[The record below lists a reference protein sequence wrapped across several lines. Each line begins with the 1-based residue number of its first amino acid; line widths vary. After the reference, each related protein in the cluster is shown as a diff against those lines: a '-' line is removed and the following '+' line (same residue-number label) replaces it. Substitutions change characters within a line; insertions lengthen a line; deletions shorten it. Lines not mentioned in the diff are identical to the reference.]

1 MAVTFTRT
9 PLSAFT
15 GPRPAGQ
22 KLIYSLYDSVSTPER
37 YVVVV
42 YESPIFSTDGT
53 EIAKLYLTPNADNR
67 VHFDLSDIA
76 EGRVQAPVT
85 NDSNGIAFA
94 NTGGLDSASDGAI
107 LKYTVKCGRYDAGT
121 ETINP
126 TGSVIYLHGGA
137 FQTSDGI
144 DPDFRDFYATGSTRP
159 WFLTD
164 LTKVA
169 VNPPTSDHIG
179 EIMMADDDQAIVNA
193 YTTTFLGVSTAIN
206 RIRIQLYDDTGS
218 LVHTKYTTVSY
229 PGFPSVRAFFW
240 IMPLGPYNVSELF
253 DTNWD
258 TDWAYYDIDGVNAA
272 GTPVAQT
279 KTIRVR
285 RDCRPIK
292 NEPVQIAFSNT
303 LGGWDFLRF
312 DGRNLKTI
320 SSETKTYR
328 QTVGTY
334 GAIAFRANPWSRE
347 KTAYHITGT
356 ESYQLRNRSFN
367 VQERDLLQYAFRS
380 KDVMFRVG
388 TGDWL
393 PCTIN
398 SDSYVVQP
406 ASAELF
412 DVSFVIEL
420 SQTIRC

>member
-22 KLIYSLYDSVSTPER
+22 KLIYSLYDSASTPER

-42 YESPIFSTDGT
+42 YENTTFTGDGT
-53 EIAKLYLTPNADNR
+53 EIAKLYLTPNAFNR

-76 EGRVQAPVT
+76 EGRVEAPIA
-85 NDSNGIAFA
+85 NDSNSIIFDI
-94 NTGGLDSASDGAI
+94 TGGLDSAADGAF
-107 LKYTVKCGRYDAGT
+107 LKYTVKGGRYDAGV
-121 ETINP
+121 ETI
-126 TGSVIYLHGGA
+126 SVTSVMYLHGGT
-137 FQTSDGI
+137 FQVVDGI
-144 DPDFRDFYATGSTRP
+144 DPDFRDFYPTGSSRP

-164 LTKVA
+164 LTKAA
-169 VNPPTSDHIG
+169 VNPPTPDHIG
-179 EIMMADDDQAIVNA
+179 EIMMADDDQAIVNG
-193 YTTTFLGVSTAIN
+193 YTPLFLGVSTSLN
-206 RIRIQLYDDTGS
+206 RIRIRLYDDTDT
-218 LVHTKYTTVSY
+218 LVHTQYTTVAYTGY
-229 PGFPSVRAFFW
+229 PSMRAFFW
-240 IMPLGPYNVSELF
+240 AMPLGPYNVSELL

-258 TDWAYYDIDGVNAA
+258 TDWQYYDIDGVNAA
-272 GTPVAQT
+272 ATPVAQT

-292 NEPVQIAFSNT
+292 NDPVQIAFSNT
-303 LGGWDFLRF
+303 LGGWDYLRF

-320 SSETKTYR
+320 TKETKNYR

-334 GAIAFRANPWSRE
+334 GLTAFRANPWSRQN
-347 KTAYHITGT
+347 TSYHITGT
-356 ESYQLRNRSFN
+356 ESYQLRNRSFS

-380 KDVMFRVG
+380 KNVMYRVG

-398 SDSYVVQP
+398 TDSYVVQP

-420 SQTIRC
+420 SQDIRC

>member
-22 KLIYSLYDSVSTPER
+22 KLIYSLYDSASTPDR

-42 YESPIFSTDGT
+42 YENTAFTGDGT
-53 EIAKLYLTPNADNR
+53 EIAKLYITPNANNR
-67 VHFDLSDIA
+67 AHFDLSDIA

-85 NDSNGIAFA
+85 NDSNGLGFGV
-94 NTGGLDSASDGAI
+94 TSGLDSASDGSF
-107 LKYTVKCGRYDAGT
+107 LKYTVKGGRYDAGT
-121 ETINP
+121 ETI
-126 TGSVIYLHGGA
+126 SVTSVMYLHGGV

-144 DPDFRDFYATGSTRP
+144 DPDFRDFYPTGSTRS

-179 EIMMADDDQAIVNA
+179 EIMMADDDEAIVNA
-193 YTTTFLGVSTAIN
+193 YSPLFLGVSTSLN
-206 RIRIQLYDDTGS
+206 RIRIRLYDDTGS
-218 LVHTKYTTVSY
+218 LVHTQYTTVAYVGY
-229 PGFPSVRAFFW
+229 PSMRSFFW
-240 IMPLGPYNVSELF
+240 ILPLGPYNVSELF

-258 TDWAYYDIDGVNAA
+258 TDWAYYDIDGVNSAA
-272 GTPVAQT
+272 TPAPQT

-334 GAIAFRANPWSRE
+334 GQTAFRANPWSRG
-347 KTAYHITGT
+347 KTAYHVIGT
-356 ESYQLRNRSFN
+356 ETWELRNRSFS
-367 VQERDLLQYAFRS
+367 VQERDLLQYALRS
-380 KDVMFRVG
+380 KDVMYRIG

-398 SDSYVVQP
+398 TNSYVVQP
-406 ASAELF
+406 ASAQLF
-412 DVSFVIEL
+412 DVSLQIEL
-420 SQTIRC
+420 AQNIRC